1 MRRNSNVANFDI
13 WKKQLANKRLV
24 ILFNNISKYF
34 CMIDPSQKNV
44 KIKIYS

>member
-1 MRRNSNVANFDI
+1 MKRKSNIAKFDL

-34 CMIDPSQKNV
+34 CMIDPSQKII